1 MRFVKNFTPLDLHAK
16 NFTPLFS
23 PNFNSF
29 GDKNTKKMS
38 ENGDINT
45 ASKNFTLPPA
55 VTALTNLTSEHTC
68 YYSSSAEMLTLS
80 VDFFRSGIWG
90 KLGTGVQGI
99 CLKSC
104 AKFPP
109 NRTMCSRDAIG
120 PRPYKVWP
128 NREKPLTSCQLSVVN
143 AFLST
148 NISHSLALESS
159 RAKVMFLF

>member
-1 MRFVKNFTPLDLHAK
+1 MSKILHRWICMPKILHPYFHQISTVLVIKTP
-16 NFTPLFS
+16 
-23 PNFNSF
+23 
-29 GDKNTKKMS
+29 KKMS

-80 VDFFRSGIWG
+80 VDFFRSGIRG
-90 KLGTGVQGI
+90 KLGKGVQGI

-128 NREKPLTSCQLSVVN
+128 NREKPLTSCQL
-143 AFLST
+143 
-148 NISHSLALESS
+148 
-159 RAKVMFLF
+159 

>member
-1 MRFVKNFTPLDLHAK
+1 
-16 NFTPLFS
+16 
-23 PNFNSF
+23 
-29 GDKNTKKMS
+29 MS

-45 ASKNFTLPPA
+45 ASKNFTLPLA

-109 NRTMCSRDAIG
+109 NRTMCSRDAI
-120 PRPYKVWP
+120 RPQ
-128 NREKPLTSCQLSVVN
+128 PLQ
-143 AFLST
+143 
-148 NISHSLALESS
+148 SLAKQRKAFDKLSALTNQLLMLS
-159 RAKVMFLF
+159 LAPTSATL